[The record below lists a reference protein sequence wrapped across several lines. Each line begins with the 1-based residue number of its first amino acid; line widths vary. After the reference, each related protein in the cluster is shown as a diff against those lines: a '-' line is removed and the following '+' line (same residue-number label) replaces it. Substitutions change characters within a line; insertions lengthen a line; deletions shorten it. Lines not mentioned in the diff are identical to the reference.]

1 MIQVKWV
8 AAILFIFIIG
18 FILSGTYDQVWV
30 ETPTGQ
36 QVSESQL
43 DYITSF
49 SSQGYTNSAVGTVT
63 SVPTWTGNWFT
74 AFWQCATVHPSFM
87 QGAGYDIVYYIII
100 LPFVAI
106 PGILAI
112 AYALYMALTSLIP

>member
-1 MIQVKWV
+1 M
-8 AAILFIFIIG
+8 G
-18 FILSGTYDQVWV
+18 RTS
-30 ETPTGQ
+30 TGQ

-106 PGILAI
+106 PGTTCNCIRT
-112 AYALYMALTSLIP
+112 LYGINITNTVVTKEKEYEYEYEYKNKNV